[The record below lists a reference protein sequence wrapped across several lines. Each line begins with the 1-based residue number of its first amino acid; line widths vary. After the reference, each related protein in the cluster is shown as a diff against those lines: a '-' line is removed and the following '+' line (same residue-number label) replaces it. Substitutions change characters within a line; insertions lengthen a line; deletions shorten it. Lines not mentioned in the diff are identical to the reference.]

1 VTDGLCL
8 LTAGNIFV
16 PKICQPTN
24 KELHNLQKYVGST
37 GKHTFENRLAKH
49 SIGKP
54 GKRLNAD
61 LKDMLM

>member
-1 VTDGLCL
+1 
-8 LTAGNIFV
+8 LTACAYSLLE
-16 PKICQPTN
+16 ICLFKFYQPTN
-24 KELHNLQKYVGST
+24 KNLRNLQKYVGST

>member
-1 VTDGLCL
+1 L
-8 LTAGNIFV
+8 F
-16 PKICQPTN
+16 KFYQPTN
-24 KELHNLQKYVGST
+24 KNLRNLQKYVGST